1 MGKFGS
7 GLMVALLAAGACSSS
22 SAGEWNGEGVYPAF
36 RPTTVR
42 IVVQNRNFA
51 DARLYTHRRGTRSML
66 GTITGKTDRDFVIDW
81 GQTDPMYMEIDLVAG
96 PKCFTPELQ
105 VDPGDILELQIAV
118 RFAETAGCT
127 RR

>member
-1 MGKFGS
+1 MKRFW
-7 GLMVALLAAGACSSS
+7 LVTLLTALSAGACASS
-22 SAGEWNGEGVYPAF
+22 SAAEWDGEGVYP
-36 RPTTVR
+36 RPRQTTVR

-51 DARLYTHRRGTRSML
+51 DARLYTYRRGTRAML
-66 GTITGKTDRDFVIDW
+66 GTITGKTDRNFVIDW
-81 GQTDPMYMEIDLVAG
+81 DQSDPMYMEIDMVAG

-118 RFAETAGCT
+118 NFSDTRGCT